1 MNVYQ
6 EELLDHY
13 ENPSNYGTLPNPDI
27 SHEEDNPL
35 CGDRIRIELMVEDD
49 IITEV
54 RFSGHGCTI
63 SLAAA
68 SMLTEEIEV
77 KVLRKSKT
85 LARRHLRY
93 DRYPLGPVRVKCA
106 LLALKVLKAGAYGIT
121 SWPGRGRI
129 KTGTVLFIRYLY
141 REKGNYGRIL

>member
-1 MNVYQ
+1 MNIYQ

-35 CGDRIRIELMVEDD
+35 CGDRIRIDLGVEDG
-49 IITEV
+49 IIKKV

-68 SMLTEEIEV
+68 SMLTEEIAGKSLSEV
-77 KVLRKSKT
+77 KQLSREDI
-85 LARRHLRY
+85 LEMIGI
-93 DRYPLGPVRVKCA
+93 PLGPVRVKCA
-106 LLALKVLKAGAYGIT
+106 LLPLKVLKAGAYGIT
-121 SWPGRGRI
+121 AWPG
-129 KTGTVLFIRYLY
+129 
-141 REKGNYGRIL
+141 EEDA

>member
-35 CGDRIRIELMVEDD
+35 CGDRIRIDLIVEDD

-63 SLAAA
+63 SQAAA
-68 SMLTEEIEV
+68 SMLTEEIEGKSLTEV
-77 KVLRKSKT
+77 KKLSRDDI
-85 LARRHLRY
+85 L
-93 DRYPLGPVRVKCA
+93 DMIGIPLGPVRLKCA
-106 LLALKVLKAGAYGIT
+106 LLALKVLKAGAYGIKG
-121 SWPGRGRI
+121 WPG
-129 KTGTVLFIRYLY
+129 
-141 REKGNYGRIL
+141 EEDE

>member
-1 MNVYQ
+1 MNIYQ

-35 CGDRIRIELMVEDD
+35 CGDRIRIDLMVDENDT
-49 IITEV
+49 ITEV

-63 SLAAA
+63 SQAAA
-68 SMLTEEIEV
+68 SMLTEEIEG
-77 KVLRKSKT
+77 KT
-85 LARRHLRY
+85 LAEAKQLSK
-93 DRYPLGPVRVKCA
+93 DDILDMIGIPLGPVRLKCA

-121 SWPGRGRI
+121 SWPG
-129 KTGTVLFIRYLY
+129 
-141 REKGNYGRIL
+141 EEDD

>member
-1 MNVYQ
+1 MNIYQ

-35 CGDRIRIELMVEDD
+35 CGDRIRIDLGVEDG
-49 IITEV
+49 IIKKV

-68 SMLTEEIEV
+68 SMLTEEIAGKSLAEV
-77 KVLRKSKT
+77 KQLSRDDI
-85 LARRHLRY
+85 LEMIGI
-93 DRYPLGPVRVKCA
+93 PLGPVRVKCA
-106 LLALKVLKAGAYGIT
+106 LLPLKVLKAGAYGIT
-121 SWPGRGRI
+121 AWPG
-129 KTGTVLFIRYLY
+129 
-141 REKGNYGRIL
+141 EEDA

>member
-1 MNVYQ
+1 MNIYQ

-35 CGDRIRIELMVEDD
+35 CGDKIRIDLIVEDD
-49 IITEV
+49 IIKEV

-68 SMLTEEIEV
+68 SMLTEEIVGKSLTEV
-77 KVLRKSKT
+77 KKLSRDDI
-85 LARRHLRY
+85 L
-93 DRYPLGPVRVKCA
+93 DMIGIPLGPVRVKCA
-106 LLALKVLKAGAYGIT
+106 LLALKVLKAGAYGIKG
-121 SWPGRGRI
+121 WPG
-129 KTGTVLFIRYLY
+129 
-141 REKGNYGRIL
+141 EEDE

>member
-1 MNVYQ
+1 MNIYQ

-35 CGDRIRIELMVEDD
+35 CGDRIRIDLLIEND
-49 IITEV
+49 IIKEV

-68 SMLTEEIEV
+68 SMLTEEIAGKPLAEV
-77 KVLRKSKT
+77 KQLSRDDI
-85 LARRHLRY
+85 LAMIGI
-93 DRYPLGPVRVKCA
+93 PLGPVRVKCA
-106 LLALKVLKAGAYGIT
+106 LLPLKVLKAGAYGIT
-121 SWPGRGRI
+121 AWPG
-129 KTGTVLFIRYLY
+129 
-141 REKGNYGRIL
+141 EEDSP

>member
-1 MNVYQ
+1 MNIYQ

-35 CGDRIRIELMVEDD
+35 CGDQIRIDLLVEDD
-49 IITEV
+49 TITAV

-68 SMLTEEIEV
+68 SMLTEEIEGKSLDEV
-77 KVLRKSKT
+77 KQLSKDDILDMIGIPFGSRSCQVCVIGSQSSQSRCLWHHK
-85 LARRHLRY
+85 LARR
-93 DRYPLGPVRVKCA
+93 
-106 LLALKVLKAGAYGIT
+106 
-121 SWPGRGRI
+121 GR
-129 KTGTVLFIRYLY
+129 
-141 REKGNYGRIL
+141 

>member
-1 MNVYQ
+1 MNIYQ

-35 CGDRIRIELMVEDD
+35 CGDKIRMDLLVESD
-49 IITEV
+49 IIKEV

-68 SMLTEEIEV
+68 SMLTEKILGKTLTEV
-77 KVLRKSKT
+77 KNLSR
-85 LARRHLRY
+85 
-93 DRYPLGPVRVKCA
+93 DDIMDMIGIPLGPVRVKCA
-106 LLALKVLKAGAYGIT
+106 LLALKVLKAGAYGIKG
-121 SWPGRGRI
+121 WPG
-129 KTGTVLFIRYLY
+129 
-141 REKGNYGRIL
+141 EEDS

>member
-13 ENPSNYGTLPNPDI
+13 ENPSNYGTLSNPDV

-35 CGDRIRIELMVEDD
+35 CGDRIRIDLIVEDD
-49 IITEV
+49 MITEV

-63 SLAAA
+63 SQAAA
-68 SMLTEEIEV
+68 SMLTEEIEG
-77 KVLRKSKT
+77 KT
-85 LARRHLRY
+85 LAEVKQLTKG
-93 DRYPLGPVRVKCA
+93 DILDMIGIPLGPVRLKCA

-121 SWPGRGRI
+121 SWPG
-129 KTGTVLFIRYLY
+129 
-141 REKGNYGRIL
+141 EEE

>member
-13 ENPSNYGTLPNPDI
+13 ENPSNYGTLPNPNI

-35 CGDRIRIELMVEDD
+35 CGDRIRIDLVVEDD

-63 SLAAA
+63 SQAAA
-68 SMLTEEIEV
+68 SMLTEEIEGKSLTEV
-77 KVLRKSKT
+77 KKLSRDDI
-85 LARRHLRY
+85 L
-93 DRYPLGPVRVKCA
+93 DMIGIPLGPVRLKCA
-106 LLALKVLKAGAYGIT
+106 LLALKVLKAGAYGIKG
-121 SWPGRGRI
+121 WPG
-129 KTGTVLFIRYLY
+129 
-141 REKGNYGRIL
+141 EENE

>member
-1 MNVYQ
+1 MNIFQ

-35 CGDRIRIELMVEDD
+35 CGDRIRIDLMVDEDD
-49 IITEV
+49 TITEV

-63 SLAAA
+63 SQAAA
-68 SMLTEEIEV
+68 SMLTEEIEG
-77 KVLRKSKT
+77 KT
-85 LARRHLRY
+85 LAEAKQLSK
-93 DRYPLGPVRVKCA
+93 DDILDMIGIPLGPVRLKCA

-121 SWPGRGRI
+121 SWPG
-129 KTGTVLFIRYLY
+129 
-141 REKGNYGRIL
+141 EEDD

>member
-35 CGDRIRIELMVEDD
+35 CGDRIRIDLIVEDD

-68 SMLTEEIEV
+68 SMLTEEIEGKSLTEV
-77 KVLRKSKT
+77 KKLKRDDI
-85 LARRHLRY
+85 L
-93 DRYPLGPVRVKCA
+93 DMIGIPLGPVRVKCA
-106 LLALKVLKAGAYGIT
+106 LLALKVLKAGAYGIKG
-121 SWPGRGRI
+121 WPGEEE
-129 KTGTVLFIRYLY
+129 
-141 REKGNYGRIL
+141 EK

>member
-13 ENPSNYGTLPNPDI
+13 ENPSNYGTLPNPNI

-35 CGDRIRIELMVEDD
+35 CGDRIRIDLVVEDD

-63 SLAAA
+63 SQAAA
-68 SMLTEEIEV
+68 SMLTEEIEGKSLTEV
-77 KVLRKSKT
+77 KKLSRDDI
-85 LARRHLRY
+85 L
-93 DRYPLGPVRVKCA
+93 DMIGIPLGPVRLKCA
-106 LLALKVLKAGAYGIT
+106 LLALKVLKAGAYGIKG
-121 SWPGRGRI
+121 WPG
-129 KTGTVLFIRYLY
+129 
-141 REKGNYGRIL
+141 EEDE